1 MTRAHPTS
9 SAGYCTG
16 WGDPHYVT
24 FDGLYYS
31 YQGNCTYVL
40 VEEVSPR
47 VDNFGI
53 YVDNYHCDVNDE
65 VSCPRTLVVRH
76 ETQEVLI
83 KTVQMAPIVV
93 QVRGGGGPPWV
104 HGCGPPHAAGGWAAP
119 DPEPGLERCSMDTS
133 HGPSGGLQGPLDLHC
148 SRPYHS
154 PWTQVSAA
162 GAPSLRTGALYTP
175 CRESYP
181 LSGSPG
187 LPGGL

>member
-1 MTRAHPTS
+1 MRAHPTS

-40 VEEVSPR
+40 VEEINPK

-65 VSCPRTLVVRH
+65 VSCPRTLIVRH

-83 KTVQMAPIVV
+83 KTVQMMPIRV
-93 QVRGGGGPPWV
+93 QVRWRGGGGSTVGALLLASSRSRRLGCSPTQSQAWRGAPWT
-104 HGCGPPHAAGGWAAP
+104 HH
-119 DPEPGLERCSMDTS
+119 M
-133 HGPSGGLQGPLDLHC
+133 GPLEAFRGPL
-148 SRPYHS
+148 
-154 PWTQVSAA
+154 TSAA
-162 GAPSLRTGALYTP
+162 HTPTTHPGHRSLWQAPP
-175 CRESYP
+175 P
-181 LSGSPG
+181 
-187 LPGGL
+187 